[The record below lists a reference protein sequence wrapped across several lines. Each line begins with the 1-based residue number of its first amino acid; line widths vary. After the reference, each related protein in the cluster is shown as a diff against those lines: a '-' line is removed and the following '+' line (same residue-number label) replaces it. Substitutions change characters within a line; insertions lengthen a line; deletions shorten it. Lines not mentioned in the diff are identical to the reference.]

1 MKINFV
7 KTLKKDKTDL
17 IVSSIIWSIMFFYIY
32 IETNL
37 ILQLVALA
45 WVILD
50 IRSFYKEYKIGLA
63 IKLKVDN
70 NASKNEIHDFID
82 NHLPKVLYLSIFENI
97 LTIIFIG
104 IVSWKQIF
112 NQCFKSFRSNNW

>member
-1 MKINFV
+1 
-7 KTLKKDKTDL
+7 
-17 IVSSIIWSIMFFYIY
+17 MFFYIY

-104 IVSWKQIF
+104 IVSWKQINIVYIVICIIF
-112 NQCFKSFRSNNW
+112 AYMIKFKTDMIIKIQEKK